1 MNLKHKPTAI
11 PYLKSRKVY
20 MPNLKK
26 ANPNFNPNSNLLLH
40 WLIPHAH
47 GLIEQWV
54 SFPCTN
60 SLPIFYVLLQT
71 RDQVG
76 IVVEKVGSRDVR
88 VQFAELQKEF
98 TFNSAA
104 LEPVVTENTDY
115 LPVQNYY
122 REIAGQR

>member
-1 MNLKHKPTAI
+1 M
-11 PYLKSRKVY
+11 
-20 MPNLKK
+20 
-26 ANPNFNPNSNLLLH
+26 
-40 WLIPHAH
+40 
-47 GLIEQWV
+47 
-54 SFPCTN
+54 
-60 SLPIFYVLLQT
+60 
-71 RDQVG
+71 G

-98 TFNSAA
+98 TFNSSA